1 MVYKISAVNPEP
13 EQPIEFYYYVC
24 YSDITASADGTC
36 TVNFD
41 DCKVPQDG
49 LSHPNHLKSANINI
63 WDMKLWT
70 HFSTIA

>member
-24 YSDITASADGTC
+24 YSDITASADGTVLLILM
-36 TVNFD
+36 TVKYLKMAF
-41 DCKVPQDG
+41 
-49 LSHPNHLKSANINI
+49 SHPNHLKSANINI